1 MFKIV
6 LLFIFGIIACYF
18 IAKAIIKFIPKK
30 VQPVISLILAGL
42 TIWLGFLLY
51 QGVMSPIKFKQEKI
65 KRYSKVIKQLKVIKD
80 AQAAHKKVT
89 GKYAANGDDLT
100 KFIDTAKFAVT
111 KAYNKLVTRR
121 EGALTVDEEV
131 RVVDTI
137 GYTDVRAAFAGRNYK
152 DIMKVPGT
160 DAKFEM
166 KLGKIEKLH
175 GYMAPVYEVK
185 VSKDVVLAD
194 LKDKYGDLIRQEKEA
209 IENDQV
215 KGEDIRIG
223 SLGEV
228 TDSGNWPPMYDKEDH
243 ILNKK

>member
-1 MFKIV
+1 MFKIL
-6 LLFIFGIIACYF
+6 LLFILGIVASYF
-18 IAKAIIKFIPKK
+18 IAKAIIKFVPKK
-30 VQPVISLILAGL
+30 VQPFISLLLAGL
-42 TIWLGFLLY
+42 TIWLGLLLY
-51 QGVMSPIKFKQEKI
+51 QGVMAPIKFKQEKV

-89 GKYAANGDDLT
+89 GSYAANGDDLT

-111 KAYNKLVTRR
+111 KAYNKLVTVKH
-121 EGALTVDEEV
+121 GALTTEEEI

-137 GYTDVRAAFAGRNYK
+137 GYTDVRAAFAGRKYT

-175 GYMAPVYEVK
+175 GYMAPVYLVK
-185 VSKDVVLAD
+185 VSKDIVLKGMD
-194 LKDKYGDLIRQEKEA
+194 PNMIRLEKKA

-228 TDSGNWPPMYDKEDH
+228 TDSGNWPPLYDKEDH
-243 ILNKK
+243 INEKK